1 MTTHFQM
8 YYIILHNITYI
19 QNIYHLVMTNIAME
33 RSTHFKFGK
42 PSISTRAIYTM
53 AMLVITRLGSF
64 FFFGG
69 TNWLVL
75 NHRSQQPPA
84 TLRSW
89 HQ

>member
-8 YYIILHNITYI
+8 YYIILYNITYI

-64 FFFGG
+64 FFFRGDQLTG
-69 TNWLVL
+69 AKPSV
-75 NHRSQQPPA
+75 PA
-84 TLRSW
+84 TPSNPT
-89 HQ
+89 